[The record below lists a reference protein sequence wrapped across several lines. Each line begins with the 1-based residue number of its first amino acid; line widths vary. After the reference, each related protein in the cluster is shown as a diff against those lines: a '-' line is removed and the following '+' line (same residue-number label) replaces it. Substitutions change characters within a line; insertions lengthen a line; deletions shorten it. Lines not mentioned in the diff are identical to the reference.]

1 MDPKP
6 RKLLNQV
13 RDCLRLKQYA
23 HRTEETYI
31 LWIRQYILF
40 HNKRHPVEMG
50 RIEVEAFLTHL
61 AVEKKVAASTQN
73 QALSAILFLY
83 RHILKIELTD
93 IDAVRAR
100 QSRNLPTVLTPQE
113 VRTLTAQMTGTHRLL
128 IQLLYGTGMRMS
140 EALSLRV
147 KDLDFSQQQIIVRN
161 GKGMKDRINMLP
173 NSLIP
178 DLQSHLQKAKTLHEQ
193 DLNQGYGSVW
203 LPFALNRKYPNA
215 DKQWIWQWIFP
226 STRRIQNP
234 DTKTWQR
241 YHLHES
247 GLQKALKQA
256 TRTAHLTKR
265 IGCHTFRHSFATHL
279 LQSGYDIRTI
289 QELLG
294 HKDVKT
300 TMIYT
305 HVLNRGGRG
314 VISPLDA

>member
-23 HRTEETYI
+23 YRTEETYI

-113 VRTLTAQMTGTHRLL
+113 VRTIIAQMTGTHRLL

-161 GKGMKDRINMLP
+161 GKGMKARITMLP

-178 DLQSHLQKAKTLHEQ
+178 DLQSHLQRAKTLHEQ

-203 LPFALNRKYPNA
+203 LPFALK
-215 DKQWIWQWIFP
+215 
-226 STRRIQNP
+226 
-234 DTKTWQR
+234 
-241 YHLHES
+241 
-247 GLQKALKQA
+247 
-256 TRTAHLTKR
+256 
-265 IGCHTFRHSFATHL
+265 
-279 LQSGYDIRTI
+279 
-289 QELLG
+289 
-294 HKDVKT
+294 
-300 TMIYT
+300 
-305 HVLNRGGRG
+305 
-314 VISPLDA
+314 

>member
-6 RKLLNQV
+6 RKLLDQV

-113 VRTLTAQMTGTHRLL
+113 VRTIIAQMTGTHRLL

-161 GKGMKDRINMLP
+161 GKGMKDRITMLP

-234 DTKTWQR
+234 DTKTWQH

-256 TRTAHLTKR
+256 TRTAHLTNALAVTPSA
-265 IGCHTFRHSFATHL
+265 IPSQPTFSKTATT
-279 LQSGYDIRTI
+279 SAPSKNSSVI
-289 QELLG
+289 
-294 HKDVKT
+294 KT
-300 TMIYT
+300 
-305 HVLNRGGRG
+305 
-314 VISPLDA
+314 SKPP